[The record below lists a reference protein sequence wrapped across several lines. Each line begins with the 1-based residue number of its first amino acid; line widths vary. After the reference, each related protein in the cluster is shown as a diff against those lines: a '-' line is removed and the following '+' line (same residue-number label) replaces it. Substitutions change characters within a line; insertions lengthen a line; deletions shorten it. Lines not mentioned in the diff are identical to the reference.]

1 MLRHGAVLRKGAHV
15 TRTKQIERTHVPTYL
30 AGPLQGV
37 VGQGERG
44 GRESRFFELPFFVP
58 LLSSCASLVA
68 KRVEYNT
75 REVVVC
81 GWLATALANLNKR
94 KPRLRLPASN
104 YTSLPAPTGQ

>member
-1 MLRHGAVLRKGAHV
+1 M
-15 TRTKQIERTHVPTYL
+15 
-30 AGPLQGV
+30 
-37 VGQGERG
+37 GQGERG

-81 GWLATALANLNKR
+81 GWLATAPANLNKR
-94 KPRLRLPASN
+94 KPRLQHFYQQLHFVAGSYRPVVL
-104 YTSLPAPTGQ
+104 Q

>member
-1 MLRHGAVLRKGAHV
+1 M
-15 TRTKQIERTHVPTYL
+15 
-30 AGPLQGV
+30 
-37 VGQGERG
+37 GQGERG

-81 GWLATALANLNKR
+81 GWLEISLATALANLNKR
-94 KPRLRLPASN
+94 KPRLPATTLRCRLLPASSA
-104 YTSLPAPTGQ
+104 TITQGPA

>member
-1 MLRHGAVLRKGAHV
+1 M
-15 TRTKQIERTHVPTYL
+15 
-30 AGPLQGV
+30 
-37 VGQGERG
+37 GQGERG

-94 KPRLRLPASN
+94 KPRLPATTLRCRLLPASSA
-104 YTSLPAPTGQ
+104 TITQGPA